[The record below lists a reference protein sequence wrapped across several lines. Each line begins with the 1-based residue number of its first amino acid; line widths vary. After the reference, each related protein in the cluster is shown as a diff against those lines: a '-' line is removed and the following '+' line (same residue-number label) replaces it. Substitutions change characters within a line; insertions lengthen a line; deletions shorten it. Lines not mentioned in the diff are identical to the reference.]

1 MNNKDQNDSTQQYI
15 LAEERTLLAS
25 ERTFSAWIRTALTAM
40 AGGLGIL
47 RLIVFKTALHKIIAH
62 VIGEVLILWGGLIII
77 LSAMDHKRTR
87 DRLNIPKTYKSS
99 KLGFT
104 IVLMPLLIISVLLV
118 WVTLP

>member
-1 MNNKDQNDSTQQYI
+1 MNNKDQNESNQQYI

-47 RLIVFKTALHKIIAH
+47 RLIVFKTSLHKIIAH
-62 VIGEVLILWGGLIII
+62 VIGELLILWGCLIII

-87 DRLNIPKTYKSS
+87 DRLHISKTYKSS
-99 KLGFT
+99 KLGFA
-104 IVLMPLLIISVLLV
+104 IVLLPLLIISVLLV